1 MGGVAHGRNL
11 VSQVPKK
18 ECYIWGFFGDD
29 TFLTWYGSG
38 GHS

>member
-11 VSQVPKK
+11 VLQEPQK
-18 ECYIWGFFGDD
+18 ECYIWRCFGDD